1 MFTTKRKSASQRIG
15 CGFLLGTGAVV
26 LTLLVLNNLFVR
38 MFFGVNLTGMDERV
52 FQAAQFVLPIV
63 MIFIQF
69 WFYDWWTMRR
79 K

>member
-1 MFTTKRKSASQRIG
+1 MFATKRKPASQRIG
-15 CGFLLGTGAVV
+15 CGFLLGTGTVV
-26 LTLLVLNNLFVR
+26 LILLVLNNLFVR
-38 MFFGVNLTGMDERV
+38 MFFGVNLTGLDERV

-79 K
+79 N

>member
-1 MFTTKRKSASQRIG
+1 MFANKRKSAAQRIG

-38 MFFGVNLTGMDERV
+38 TFFGENLTGLDERI

-63 MIFIQF
+63 MIFVQF